1 MKVNLTKLK
10 GVNHRVD
17 VFMRNQTKWRE
28 EYALLREIALTTGL
42 TEDFKWMHPCYTLKD
57 KNVFLLHSF
66 KEYIAVF
73 FHKGVIMKDPKNL
86 LIQQT
91 PNVQAGRQ
99 LRFKNLEEII
109 KSKKVI
115 KAYMMEA
122 IAAEESGAEVPMKK
136 PTPVEIPKDIA
147 ATMKKLPGVSVAFKK
162 LTPSAQREYMLYFD
176 GAKKEETRIS
186 RVEKYADKIL
196 TGKRMND

>member
-1 MKVNLTKLK
+1 LAHKLRDM
-10 GVNHRVD
+10 NHRVD
-17 VFMRNQTKWRE
+17 VFMRKQTKWRE

-42 TEDFKWMHPCYTLKD
+42 TEDLKWMHPCYTLGD

-99 LRFKNLEEII
+99 LRFKNLEEIVRA
-109 KSKKVI
+109 KKLI
-115 KAYMMEA
+115 KAYMLEA
-122 IAAEESGAEVPMKK
+122 IAVEESGVEVPMKK
-136 PTPVEIPKDIA
+136 PVPVELPKDIA
-147 ATMKKLPGVSVAFKK
+147 AAMKKISGLTPAFKK
-162 LTPSAQREYMLYFD
+162 LTPSAQREYMMFFES
-176 GAKKEETRIS
+176 AKKEETRIA
-186 RVEKYADKIL
+186 RVEKYADKIIA
-196 TGKRMND
+196 GKRMNS